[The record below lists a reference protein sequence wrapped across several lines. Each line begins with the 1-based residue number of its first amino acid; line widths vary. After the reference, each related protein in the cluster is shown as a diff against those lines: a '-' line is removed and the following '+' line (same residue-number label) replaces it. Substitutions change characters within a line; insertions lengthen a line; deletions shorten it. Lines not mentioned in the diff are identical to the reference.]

1 MYEMFDKGFG
11 KFIALFIETIF
22 ICDGTI
28 NGYWEVGMNIN
39 ATYNL
44 IAVINFDAIQLLHSS
59 WCAQCR
65 I

>member
-22 ICDGTI
+22 ICDGRI
-28 NGYWEVGMNIN
+28 NGYWEFGMNIN

-44 IAVINFDAIQLLHSS
+44 IAVINFHVIQLLL
-59 WCAQCR
+59 
-65 I
+65 